1 MTSSARPHATSCA
14 TCGVEVPLAL
24 RACPSCGTLVYA
36 AELTRLA
43 GVAQEAERQ
52 GELSSALTSWKAA
65 LELLPPNAAQRAAID
80 ARVAAL
86 HDRLVAGDAAGAA
99 GRGGRAKQPGVRET
113 WRSKGAL
120 AALGALLI
128 KFKTILFLVFAKAKL
143 VLLGLTKLKT
153 LLSMV
158 AFFGVYWTMYGWKF
172 AAGFVISIYL
182 HEMGHVVA
190 ARRFGLKASA
200 PVFIPFIGAFILLK
214 ERVTDVRVNA
224 RIGLAGPVWGLGTA
238 IAFYIAY
245 LATGI
250 PLIAAIAGV
259 GAWINIFNLIPVW
272 TLDGARGFTS
282 FTRVDRWSVAVALGA
297 IAVVLH
303 YKGDAHAQG
312 LLMLLAGVAAL
323 MAAIGKP
330 AEKSDKSMVALYLFL
345 AGSLAAI
352 TAVSMAAAASHVAS
366 SGGAGTGF

>member
-1 MTSSARPHATSCA
+1 MTSSARPQAASCA

-24 RACPSCGTLVYA
+24 RACPSCGSLVHA

-52 GELSSALTSWKAA
+52 GDLSAALTTWKAA
-65 LELLPPNAAQRAAID
+65 LDLLPPRAPQRAAID
-80 ARVAAL
+80 ARVTAL
-86 HDRLVAGDAAGAA
+86 QDRLVGGAGAKD
-99 GRGGRAKQPGVRET
+99 GGARAKQPGVRET

-128 KFKTILFLVFAKAKL
+128 KFKTILFLVLAKAKL

-172 AAGFVISIYL
+172 AAGFVVSIYL

-214 ERVTDVRVNA
+214 ERVTDVRINA

-238 IAFYIAY
+238 LAFYIAY
-245 LATGI
+245 LATGV

-282 FTRVDRWSVAVALGA
+282 LTRVDRWSVAVALGA
-297 IAVVLH
+297 ITVVLH

-312 LLMLLAGVAAL
+312 LLMLLAGVTAL

-330 AEKSDKSMVALYLFL
+330 AEKSDKPMVALYLFL

-352 TAVSMAAAASHVAS
+352 TAVSMAAAASHVGAT
-366 SGGAGTGF
+366 GGAGAGF